1 MHIFQQ
7 NCFNNDYKI
16 VSTTE
21 AMCMVEYDVK
31 VTLVLKENFSVKEVC
46 NELNIHTDKLYRWI
60 SEYEQY
66 FKR

>member
-1 MHIFQQ
+1 
-7 NCFNNDYKI
+7 
-16 VSTTE
+16 
-21 AMCMVEYDVK
+21 MVEYDVK